1 MFKNSYNK
9 RLNKI
14 EELDSKINYDVLDF
28 ITERTNRKTDF
39 SKKKGPVAFLN
50 GIKTNQITIE
60 QAKDSQEDFNNYPT
74 MI

>member
-39 SKKKGPVAFLN
+39 SKKKVL
-50 GIKTNQITIE
+50 
-60 QAKDSQEDFNNYPT
+60 
-74 MI
+74 